1 MDIGWHMK
9 NLSPK
14 QMIIIPL
21 IIGAVF
27 GSFVIYHSI
36 QHDSFVPLGMEFS
49 GGTQIEINEI
59 KNMPTDPKERA
70 RIEKAIAKEFGTK
83 IEIAVRENT
92 VRINT
97 TIDNLDRAQEIENFL
112 KDTEGITGKYNT
124 PQFVGSQLTSLYR
137 EQAELAGIFAAIA
150 ISIIV
155 FIAFRNLNTV
165 GGILA
170 VLGLDLVGI
179 FGAMAILNIP
189 LTLASMGGILLI
201 IGYGIDDNVLLYSR
215 VLKQVGGD
223 VTEKA
228 IGAMKTGLTM
238 AITSGSALLALY
250 IVTETP
256 ALQQIASIII
266 IGIILDALNT
276 WFFNTGNILRNAK
289 KKKSEYH
296 GRI

>member
-21 IIGAVF
+21 VIGALL
-27 GSFVIYHSI
+27 GSFVIYHTV
-36 QHDSFVPLGMEFS
+36 QYDSFVPFGMEFS
-49 GGTQIEINEI
+49 GGTQIEINDVE
-59 KNMPTDPKERA
+59 NMPTNQQA
-70 RIEKAIAKEFGTK
+70 RKNIEKAIEEEFGTK
-83 IEIAVRENT
+83 VEIELTETGA
-92 VRINT
+92 RINT
-97 TIDNLDRAQEIENFL
+97 TIDNLNRAREIENFL
-112 KDTEGITGKYNT
+112 RDTEGITGRYNT
-124 PQFVGSQLTSLYR
+124 PQFVGSELTGLYR
-137 EQAELAGIFAAIA
+137 EQAQLAGIAAAIA

-155 FIAFRNLNTV
+155 FIAFRNYTTI
-165 GGILA
+165 GGILS

-179 FGAMAILNIP
+179 FGAMVILNIP

-215 VLKQVGGD
+215 ALKQVGGD

-228 IGAMKTGLTM
+228 ISAMKTGLTM

-250 IVTETP
+250 IVTDTP
-256 ALQQIASIII
+256 ALEQIASIII

-276 WFFNTGNILRNAK
+276 WFFNAGNIIRNAK
-289 KKKSEYH
+289 KNKGEYH
-296 GRI
+296 GKI

>member
-21 IIGAVF
+21 IIGAIF

-49 GGTQIEINEI
+49 GGAQIEINEI
-59 KNMPTDPKERA
+59 ENMPTDPQERA
-70 RIEKAIAKEFGTK
+70 RIEKAIAEEFGTK
-83 IEIAVRENT
+83 VEIAGRENI

-112 KDTEGITGKYNT
+112 RDTEGITGKYNT

-155 FIAFRNLNTV
+155 FIAFRNLITV

-179 FGAMAILNIP
+179 FGSMVLLNIP

-228 IGAMKTGLTM
+228 TGAMKTGLTM
-238 AITSGSALLALY
+238 ATTSGSALLALY

-266 IGIILDALNT
+266 IGIIFDALNT
-276 WFFNTGNILRNAK
+276 WFFNTGTILRNAK

-296 GRI
+296 GKI

>member
-59 KNMPTDPKERA
+59 ENMPTDPQERA

-83 IEIAVRENT
+83 VEIAVRENI

-112 KDTEGITGKYNT
+112 RDTEGITGKYNT

>member
-1 MDIGWHMK
+1 MK

-59 KNMPTDPKERA
+59 ENMPTDPQERA

-83 IEIAVRENT
+83 VEIAVRENI

-112 KDTEGITGKYNT
+112 RDTEGITGKYNT

-155 FIAFRNLNTV
+155 FIAFRNLTTV

-179 FGAMAILNIP
+179 FGAMVVLNIP

-228 IGAMKTGLTM
+228 TGAMKTGLTM

-289 KKKSEYH
+289 KKESEYH